1 MVSGVRVSGR
11 ALQPLRYGL
20 RNLNLG
26 DDFIS
31 VKKSLLVSHSKIYT
45 HRLNSFRRLLSHCRF
60 KVYLLKQNT
69 SLIHRSF
76 EAWLQ
81 QIQTEER

>member
-1 MVSGVRVSGR
+1 MVSEVRVFGR

-20 RNLNLG
+20 PNLNLG

-45 HRLNSFRRLLSHCRF
+45 PDLSTF
-60 KVYLLKQNT
+60 IGWQV
-69 SLIHRSF
+69 F
-76 EAWLQ
+76 AG
-81 QIQTEER
+81 

>member
-31 VKKSLLVSHSKIYT
+31 VKKSLL
-45 HRLNSFRRLLSHCRF
+45 
-60 KVYLLKQNT
+60 YL
-69 SLIHRSF
+69 
-76 EAWLQ
+76 
-81 QIQTEER
+81 IQKFTPTDLTASAGC

>member
-31 VKKSLLVSHSKIYT
+31 VKKSLLYLIQKFKPLICQ
-45 HRLNSFRRLLSHCRF
+45 LSSVG
-60 KVYLLKQNT
+60 K
-69 SLIHRSF
+69 SL
-76 EAWLQ
+76 Q
-81 QIQTEER
+81 V

>member
-20 RNLNLG
+20 RNLILG

-31 VKKSLLVSHSKIYT
+31 IKKSLLYLIQKIT
-45 HRLNSFRRLLSHCRF
+45 PTDLTASAGC
-60 KVYLLKQNT
+60 
-69 SLIHRSF
+69 
-76 EAWLQ
+76 
-81 QIQTEER
+81 

>member
-31 VKKSLLVSHSKIYT
+31 IKKVFAVSHFKKL
-45 HRLNSFRRLLSHCRF
+45 HPDLSAFIGWQVFAGF
-60 KVYLLKQNT
+60 KVYPLNKT
-69 SLIHRSF
+69 PV
-76 EAWLQ
+76 
-81 QIQTEER
+81 